1 MTSDSVTSDSVNLR
15 PVAHVVGGRGEMV
28 EDNWH
33 DVRAVIRLDAESFTA
48 SAVLGLEH
56 FSHIE
61 VVFLFDRLD
70 HTPEHNEPRPPRGN
84 PDAEPVGVFA
94 HRGPYRP
101 NRLGVSRC
109 RLIAVDGLDLH
120 VADLDA
126 LSGSPI
132 LDIKPYLVEFAP
144 REPVVQPAWATKLMS
159 DYY

>member
-1 MTSDSVTSDSVNLR
+1 MTSDTVTLR
-15 PVAHVVGGRGEMV
+15 PVGQVVGGRSEMF
-28 EDNWH
+28 EDDWH
-33 DVRAVIRLDAESFTA
+33 DVRAVIRLDGESFTV

-56 FSHIE
+56 FSHLE
-61 VVFLFDRLD
+61 VVFLFDRID
-70 HTPEHNEPRPPRGN
+70 PAEVHGEPRPPRGD
-84 PDAEPVGVFA
+84 PSAAPVGIFA

-109 RLIAVDGLDLH
+109 RLLAVDGLDLH

-144 REPVVQPAWATKLMS
+144 RHPVIQPAWATKLMS
-159 DYY
+159 RYY